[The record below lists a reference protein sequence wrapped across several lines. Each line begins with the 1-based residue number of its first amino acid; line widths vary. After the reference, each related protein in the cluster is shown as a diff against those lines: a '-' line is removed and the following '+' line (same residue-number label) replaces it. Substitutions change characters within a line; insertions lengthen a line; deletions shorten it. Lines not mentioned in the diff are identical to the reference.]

1 MARRPADM
9 AHGGGARA
17 GGSCA
22 GPRRGFTLIET
33 SLAVVIIGVGVIAM
47 VDAQRAFMQSNGWS
61 NHAAT
66 ATLLANEIRE
76 LTRHM
81 SRHDPVTGLE
91 LDGETL
97 WGWGAEQGEITVQD
111 FDDLDDF
118 DGALFGAGGSEGPIN
133 AVGDIIYETDA
144 DGNVKYDETGAPIP
158 LQGWSQAVF
167 VEKLDPFNLA
177 TVVADEYFDPPSG
190 NFDGREVD
198 EFPLRVTVVVSAE
211 NPSTGEMEEVTRV
224 TWVVP

>member
-1 MARRPADM
+1 MARRSADIRS
-9 AHGGGARA
+9 GGRTHAA
-17 GGSCA
+17 GH
-22 GPRRGFTLIET
+22 PRRRRRGFTLIET

-47 VDAQRAFMQSNGWS
+47 VDAQRAFLQSNGWS

-81 SRHDPVTGLE
+81 ARHDPVTGLE
-91 LDGETL
+91 LDGQTL
-97 WGWGAEQGEITVQD
+97 RGWGAEPGEITVQD

-133 AVGDIIYETDA
+133 AVGEIIYETDA
-144 DGNVKYDETGAPIP
+144 DGNVRYDEMGDPIP

-167 VEKLDPFNLA
+167 VEKIDPFNLA
-177 TVVADEYFDPPSG
+177 TVVPDDYFDPPSG
-190 NFDGREVD
+190 TFDGRDVD
-198 EFPLRVTVVVSAE
+198 EFPLRVTVVVSAGD
-211 NPSTGEMEEVTRV
+211 PASGEMEEVTRV